1 MKPATM
7 KQAVY
12 EVAIFIAILVMIYY
26 VYAEMVMR

>member
-12 EVAIFIAILVMIYY
+12 EVAIFIAT
-26 VYAEMVMR
+26 MVMGVTFIMWVM